1 MARPTV
7 KTTELVKKLLA
18 CFENDF
24 TTEEACWVVWISKQT
39 FYTWIKEDQ
48 ELSDDIETAKRFC
61 AIKAKKTIKE
71 NLDKPEMAKRY
82 AERKLKNQWYA
93 NRTELTDWNGNPLSL
108 KSILSDIQGN
118 GSNQPW
124 DTTTQSNAVEQT
136 TKDHVGEDLQD

>member
-7 KTTELVKKLLA
+7 KTPELVKKLLA

-24 TTEEACWVVWISKQT
+24 TTEEACWVVGISKQT

-48 ELSDDIETAKRFC
+48 ELSYDIETAKRFC
-61 AIKAKKTIKE
+61 ATKAKKTIKE
-71 NLDKPEMAKRY
+71 NLDKPEMAKWY